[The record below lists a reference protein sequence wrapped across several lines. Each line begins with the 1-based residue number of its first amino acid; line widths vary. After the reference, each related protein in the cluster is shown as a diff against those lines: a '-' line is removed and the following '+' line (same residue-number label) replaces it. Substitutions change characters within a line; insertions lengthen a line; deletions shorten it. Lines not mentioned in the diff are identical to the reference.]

1 MFPFQT
7 LSEIGRKLEEIT
19 ENSVLTLHFRFNSEL
34 TLEIDGVSR
43 GVIATIP
50 RHFNDIY
57 PIIDLYGK
65 IVQVTCLLIDYLIP
79 LYTAAST
86 AS

>member
-1 MFPFQT
+1 MLYERYGYSRKLPHTRSSLQT

-34 TLEIDGVSR
+34 TLEIDGVLR

-50 RHFNDIY
+50 RRFNDIY
-57 PIIDLYGK
+57 PTIDLYGR
-65 IVQVTCLLIDYLIP
+65 IVQVI
-79 LYTAAST
+79 
-86 AS
+86 